1 MSTRNMTTDVLVPFV
16 DNVMAQD
23 ANVATFVS
31 SGTAGEI
38 YAYDADTNLLVGTSE
53 IAATAAGPMAR
64 AITWAIKYTDADG
77 NNALKKS
84 SPIPVRN
91 VRSVRY
97 QVGAAGTAKQVKI
110 ASVAD
115 IDCETEYCLKVRY
128 ESPEIAKTYGYQ
140 DMVKTYSYVTR
151 CCGTACGCPD
161 GAVWDVLYGLAEQVN
176 NDNDSGM
183 NNGTAKS
190 IEYMAVRNTTA
201 SIDTNDLDVAA
212 TFTKGS
218 TKVTLASA
226 DIGYQGSAA
235 TLAVGDQMK
244 VGATANLDISGVNV
258 STGAYDMFRVESTAS
273 NLLSFE
279 LDRPWPYAT
288 ITHNG
293 AADTGVAVIPKA
305 TAESYADSTWLTMIV
320 GAGQVNPSA
329 NPNYNYFPAYMTDF
343 YVGLSCN
350 LDCSG
355 TVTTSTALVQPEG
368 YGVGIQKMEIDASR
382 KHKPYSS
389 ATLTDQPVSGQ
400 DFFVG
405 TGTTQTTAY
414 YGQLIVDYTDGGH
427 SSAEQPIISNKRL
440 IIAVDVGDSSLLGT
454 ATPAAA
460 AVTTDTLLEWWARFC
475 DAFDVNFEM
484 EQLDLDAGTD

>member
-23 ANVATFVS
+23 ANVATFAG
-31 SGTAGEI
+31 SGTAGEL
-38 YAYDADTNLLVGTSE
+38 YAYDADSNLLVGTSE

-97 QVGAAGTAKQVKI
+97 QVGAAGTAKVVTI
-110 ASVAD
+110 DGVAD

-161 GAVWDVLYGLAEQVN
+161 GATWDVLMGLAEQLN
-176 NDNDSGM
+176 ADGDSGM

-190 IEYMAVRNTTA
+190 ILSAEVRNSSTILTTT
-201 SIDTNDLDVAA
+201 DYDNDVAW

-218 TKVTLASA
+218 KVITCAGDL
-226 DIGYQGSAA
+226 DYGTG
-235 TLAVGDQMK
+235 TDVVVGDFIGGDS
-244 VGATANLDISGVNV
+244 VGLGTFTAAASDYFRIDAIFTSATA
-258 STGAYDMFRVESTAS
+258 STIT
-273 NLLSFE
+273 
-279 LDRPWPYAT
+279 LDRPWPHDT
-288 ITHNG
+288 FT
-293 AADTGVAVIPKA
+293 AAAGGEDIQVLPKA
-305 TAESYADSTWLTMIV
+305 TGEAYADSTWSLVIT

-350 LDCSG
+350 LDCNG
-355 TVTTSTALVQPEG
+355 TVTTSQALVQPEG

-414 YGQLIVDYTDGGH
+414 YGQIIVDYTDGGH
-427 SSAEQPIISNKRL
+427 SSAEQPIISSKRL
-440 IIAVDVGDSSLLGT
+440 IIAVDVGDTTLLGT
-454 ATPAAA
+454 ATAAAA
-460 AVTTDTLLEWWARFC
+460 AVTTDSVLEWWARFC

>member
-23 ANVATFVS
+23 ANVATFVG
-31 SGTAGEI
+31 SGTVGEI
-38 YAYDADTNLLVGTSE
+38 YAYDSDSGLLVGTSE
-53 IAATAAGPMAR
+53 LAGTAAGPMAR
-64 AITWAIKYTDADG
+64 AITWGIKYTDEDG

-84 SPIPVRN
+84 SPIPIQN

-97 QVGAAGTAKQVKI
+97 QVGAAGTAKVVTI
-110 ASVAD
+110 SGVDD

-161 GAVWDVLYGLAEQVN
+161 GAVWDVLMGLAEQLN
-176 NDNDSGM
+176 ADGDSGM

-190 IEYMAVRNTTA
+190 LEYAQVINTY
-201 SIDTNDLDVAA
+201 IDGTVTDYDNDENWLI
-212 TFTKGS
+212 TKGS
-218 TKVTLASA
+218 NIINCTT
-226 DIGYQGSAA
+226 DIDYGGG
-235 TLAVGDQMK
+235 TDVAVGDFLMLP
-244 VGATANLDISGVNV
+244 N
-258 STGAYDMFRVESTAS
+258 TGAVTTITASNADWFRVEAIDDTAKT
-273 NLLSFE
+273 LT
-279 LDRPWPYAT
+279 LDRPYPYGT
-288 ITHNG
+288 FT
-293 AADTGVAVIPKA
+293 AAGTGSDVNVVPKA
-305 TAESYADSTWLTMIV
+305 TGEALADSTWSMALN
-320 GAGQVNPSA
+320 GAGQVNPSGG
-329 NPNYNYFPAYMTDF
+329 NNVNYTPSYMTDF

-350 LDCSG
+350 LDCNG
-355 TVTTSTALVQPEG
+355 TVTTSTAIVQPEG
-368 YGVGIQKMEIDASR
+368 YGVGIQQMEINASR
-382 KHKPYSS
+382 KHKPYSG
-389 ATLTDQPVSGQ
+389 ATIQDQPKSGY
-400 DFFVG
+400 DYFVG

-427 SSAEQPIISNKRL
+427 SSAEQPIISAKRL
-440 IIAVDVGDSSLLGT
+440 IIAVDVGDTTLLGT
-454 ATPAAA
+454 ATAAAA

>member
-23 ANVATFVS
+23 ANVATFAG
-31 SGTAGEI
+31 SGTAGEL
-38 YAYDADTNLLVGTSE
+38 YAYDADSNLLVGTSE

-97 QVGAAGTAKQVKI
+97 QVGAAGTAKVVTI
-110 ASVAD
+110 DGVAD

-161 GAVWDVLYGLAEQVN
+161 GATWDALMGLAEQLN

-190 IEYMAVRNTTA
+190 ILSAEVRNSSTILTTT
-201 SIDTNDLDVAA
+201 DYDNDVAW

-218 TKVTLASA
+218 KVITCDGDL
-226 DIGYQGSAA
+226 DYGGG
-235 TLAVGDQMK
+235 TDVVVGDFIGGDS
-244 VGATANLDISGVNV
+244 VGAGTFTAAASD
-258 STGAYDMFRVESTAS
+258 YFRIDAIFTSATAS
-273 NLLSFE
+273 TIT
-279 LDRPWPYAT
+279 LDRPWPHDT
-288 ITHNG
+288 FT
-293 AADTGVAVIPKA
+293 AAAGGEDIQVLPKA
-305 TAESYADSTWLTMIV
+305 TGEAYADSTWSLVIT

-329 NPNYNYFPAYMTDF
+329 NPNYNYFPAYTTDF

-350 LDCSG
+350 LDCNG

-368 YGVGIQKMEIDASR
+368 YGVGIQKMEIDTSR
-382 KHKPYSS
+382 KHKPYMS

-414 YGQLIVDYTDGGH
+414 YGQIIVDYTDGGH
-427 SSAEQPIISNKRL
+427 SSAEQPIISSKRL
-440 IIAVDVGDSSLLGT
+440 IIAVDVGDTTLLGT
-454 ATPAAA
+454 ATAAAA
-460 AVTTDTLLEWWARFC
+460 AVTTDSVLEWWARFC